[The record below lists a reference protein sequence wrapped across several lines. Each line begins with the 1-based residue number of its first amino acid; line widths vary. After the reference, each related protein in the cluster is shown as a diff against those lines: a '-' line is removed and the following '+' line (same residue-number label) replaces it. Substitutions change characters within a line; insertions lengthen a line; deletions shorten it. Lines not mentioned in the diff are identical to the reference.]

1 MTRLLRRHGPETPV
15 CFGGA
20 HRAAQHTASELVFH
34 VAELVRRLPEAPR
47 GARVLL
53 ACGDRYAFSVGLLA
67 CWVRGLVAV
76 LPSNGQPATVH
87 ALAEST
93 HAVALLHDRDGGQG
107 LDVREVL
114 SLTGSGSLPLTLA
127 TGEADTAVIA
137 FTSGSTGE
145 PQAHPKSLSQ
155 LLEETGTLVARFE
168 LEGARVVSAVPAH
181 HLYGLLFGVLVPLVA
196 GGAMSRVSPLL
207 PRELVALVHA
217 ERADVLVAVPPHLRA
232 LADDAD
238 VSWPFMR
245 RAFSSGAPLAD
256 AVALRLS
263 QRGLRVTQV
272 LGSTETG
279 GIASRDAPDEPF
291 RPLPRVQLHVSDD
304 GSLSVDAP
312 WLPADMPRPMPTQD
326 RVELVPGGFLHL
338 GRVDHVVKVG
348 GRRVDLGDVEARLRA
363 LPGVRDARVLARADS
378 GARGTELLAVVE
390 GEGLDARALKRQL
403 AAHLDPVTLP
413 RRFRFVHALPRT
425 AAGKVSQAELLALF
439 DRFDFPREEL
449 ADGQVRVLVPE
460 SSGFFRGHFDGL
472 PVLPGVVQLQHVVLA
487 EARRRWPDLGSVSRV
502 TRVKFR
508 RPISPGAALSL
519 ELSRKSDVLV
529 EFSMRCGEHPTSS
542 GLIHFRGAKA

>member
-1 MTRLLRRHGPETPV
+1 
-15 CFGGA
+15 
-20 HRAAQHTASELVFH
+20 
-34 VAELVRRLPEAPR
+34 
-47 GARVLL
+47 
-53 ACGDRYAFSVGLLA
+53 
-67 CWVRGLVAV
+67 
-76 LPSNGQPATVH
+76 
-87 ALAEST
+87 
-93 HAVALLHDRDGGQG
+93 
-107 LDVREVL
+107 
-114 SLTGSGSLPLTLA
+114 
-127 TGEADTAVIA
+127 
-137 FTSGSTGE
+137 
-145 PQAHPKSLSQ
+145 
-155 LLEETGTLVARFE
+155 
-168 LEGARVVSAVPAH
+168 
-181 HLYGLLFGVLVPLVA
+181 
-196 GGAMSRVSPLL
+196 
-207 PRELVALVHA
+207 
-217 ERADVLVAVPPHLRA
+217 
-232 LADDAD
+232 
-238 VSWPFMR
+238 
-245 RAFSSGAPLAD
+245 
-256 AVALRLS
+256 
-263 QRGLRVTQV
+263 
-272 LGSTETG
+272 
-279 GIASRDAPDEPF
+279 
-291 RPLPRVQLHVSDD
+291 
-304 GSLSVDAP
+304 
-312 WLPADMPRPMPTQD
+312 
-326 RVELVPGGFLHL
+326 
-338 GRVDHVVKVG
+338 
-348 GRRVDLGDVEARLRA
+348 
-363 LPGVRDARVLARADS
+363 VRDARVLARADS